1 MTVIGMT
8 IYQPTD
14 RYRIDYTSAYR
25 KVQDSGIQLRYVHG
39 YRTVRT

>member
-14 RYRIDYTSAYR
+14 RYMIDYSTHQPTERYR
-25 KVQDSGIQLRYVHG
+25 IQEYNYVHG